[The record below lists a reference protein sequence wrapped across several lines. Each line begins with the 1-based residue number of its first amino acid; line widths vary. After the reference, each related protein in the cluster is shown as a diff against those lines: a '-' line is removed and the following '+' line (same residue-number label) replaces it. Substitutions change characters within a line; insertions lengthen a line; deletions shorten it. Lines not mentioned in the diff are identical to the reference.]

1 MKFSSCSQLFSWYF
15 ILKDFAITFLYPKIY
30 TFAVYKKWKWRK
42 SLIFKFQGVDIKML
56 YLPWKHENNKKKK
69 NLINLIIDIFYHA
82 RNRIA
87 IVLNFVGKVNQK

>member
-42 SLIFKFQGVDIKML
+42 SLIFKFQGVDIKLL

-69 NLINLIIDIFYHA
+69 KPYQSYYWHFLPCKKQ
-82 RNRIA
+82 NRYCIE
-87 IVLNFVGKVNQK
+87 FCR